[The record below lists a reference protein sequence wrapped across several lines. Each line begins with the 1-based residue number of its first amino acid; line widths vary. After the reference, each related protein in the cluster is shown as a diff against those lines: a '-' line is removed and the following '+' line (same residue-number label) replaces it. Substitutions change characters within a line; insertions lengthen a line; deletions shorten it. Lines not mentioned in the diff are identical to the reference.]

1 MNKTYFLFW
10 QTFSLPIAYIVSNTY
25 LNINNYI
32 TQLDNLFHTKFP
44 VNFNE
49 SGVLALIIFLITFT
63 LPNLY
68 VFTSLHSVKQDL
80 INGRI
85 QRDIHI
91 TPYDQYIEINGKK
104 YTIKH
109 TPDSQLISF
118 FLTSMIPLL
127 INYSSL
133 VLLLLCTTIII
144 ITGIIYTEGLP
155 IIINPYLR
163 LKYHVFIVQSEG
175 KILYII
181 MEKEKEFERPR
192 FSEYIIDWYYDH
204 LILVGFK
211 DKKYTINLILPGQKK
226 IQKNDDK
233 PKTL

>member
-10 QTFSLPIAYIVSNTY
+10 QTFSLPIAYIVSNAY

-32 TQLDNLFHTKFP
+32 IQLNNFFHTNFP
-44 VNFNE
+44 ANFNE
-49 SGVLALIIFLITFT
+49 NGALALTIFLVTFIS
-63 LPNLY
+63 PNLY
-68 VFTSLHSVKQDL
+68 IFISLYSLKQDL
-80 INGRI
+80 LNKRI

-91 TPYDQYIEINGKK
+91 TPYDQYIEINNKK
-104 YTIKH
+104 YVIKN
-109 TPDSQLISF
+109 TLNSQLISF
-118 FLTSMIPLL
+118 FFTSMIPLL

-133 VLLLLCTTIII
+133 VLLLLCTTTII

-155 IIINPYLR
+155 IITNPYLR
-163 LKYHVFIVQSEG
+163 LKYHISIIQSEE
-175 KILYII
+175 KVLYII
-181 MEKEKEFERPR
+181 MEKEKEFEKPR

-211 DKKYTINLILPGQKK
+211 DKNLILPGRKK
-226 IQKNDDK
+226 NRKDYNI